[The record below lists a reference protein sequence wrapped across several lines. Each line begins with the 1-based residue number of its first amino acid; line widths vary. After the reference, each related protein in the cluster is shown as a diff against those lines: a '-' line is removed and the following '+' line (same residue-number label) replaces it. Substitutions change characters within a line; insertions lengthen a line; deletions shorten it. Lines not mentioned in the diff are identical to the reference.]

1 MELHPDRN
9 FGNVEETTNLFAE
22 VQSAYEVLS
31 DPQERAW
38 YDSHRNAI
46 LRGDGETHENH
57 YEHNVRL
64 TSAEDIL
71 NMSRSVAVGRDF
83 SNSPSGFFATVRGFF
98 DTLAREEELVC
109 EWEDLEPVSYP
120 SFGGAAD
127 DYETKVRPFYAA
139 WTGFATS
146 KTYSWED
153 LYRYSEAPDRRIRR
167 MMEKENKRFRDE
179 AIHDFNNLV
188 RSFVRF
194 VKKRD
199 PRFKPKIRSEEERQK
214 SLRSAAAAQAAQ
226 ARAANMAKFTQLKET
241 PDRTKSAAP
250 NEEDISNESN
260 EKQKVITEQVEC
272 VVCRKTFKSE
282 KQYEAHEK
290 SSKHIRAVAHI
301 RRQMQKEDKSFQLRD
316 NHTSNASR
324 PNEGGTT
331 GVNQSEDDDPLL
343 KKSETSNNTAKLEGQ
358 TSGDSESFVDNVL
371 NMPTTTNILHEYEG
385 PATGVLQTPDA
396 GHAVRIPSSTGDRNE
411 RLASS
416 FALPSD
422 SDSSRENRVNNSTAV
437 ADEVETPISSHSR
450 RSSFDNDYAPRK
462 VVEER
467 ILSEVDTASKIDPN
481 DSDVDELTQRLT
493 SESLDPGGDTKPQP
507 KVGKAKKKRARRAA
521 QQTTVNVVSDAE
533 VIK

>member
-9 FGNVEETTNLFAE
+9 FGNVEETTKLFAE

-46 LRGDGETHENH
+46 LRDDGETHENH

-98 DTLAREEELVC
+98 ETLAREEELVC
-109 EWEDLEPVSYP
+109 GWEDLDPVSYP

-153 LYRYSEAPDRRIRR
+153 LYQYSEAPDRRIRR

-179 AIHDFNNLV
+179 AIHNFNNLV
-188 RSFVRF
+188 RSFVGF
-194 VKKRD
+194 VKRRD
-199 PRFKPKIRSEEERQK
+199 PRFKPKKQSEEERQK
-214 SLRSAAAAQAAQ
+214 AMRSAAAAQAARS
-226 ARAANMAKFTQLKET
+226 RAANMAKFTQSKET
-241 PDRTKSAAP
+241 PDRMASEAP
-250 NEEDISNESN
+250 NEEGISNET
-260 EKQKVITEQVEC
+260 QKVIAEQVEC

-290 SSKHIRAVAHI
+290 SNKHIRAVAHI
-301 RRQMQKEDKSFQLRD
+301 RRQMQKEDKSFQLGE
-316 NHTSNASR
+316 NHTINASR
-324 PNEGGTT
+324 PNEGGTP
-331 GVNQSEDDDPLL
+331 GANQSEDDDPLL
-343 KKSETSNNTAKLEGQ
+343 KHCNTSKNTVKLEGK
-358 TSGDSESFVDNVL
+358 TSGDSEPSIDNVL
-371 NMPTTTNILHEYEG
+371 NRPINTDLLHDCEG
-385 PATGVLQTPDA
+385 PARSLSQTPDA
-396 GHAVRIPSSTGDRNE
+396 EHAVRTPSTDDGIE

-416 FALPSD
+416 FARPPG
-422 SDSSRENRVNNSTAV
+422 SDSSGENRVNNSAV
-437 ADEVETPISSHSR
+437 ADETETPISSHSR

-467 ILSEVDTASKIDPN
+467 ILSEVNTKIDPN
-481 DSDVDELTQRLT
+481 DSDDDELIQRFT
-493 SESLDPGGDTKPQP
+493 SESLDPDRDTMPQP

-521 QQTTVNVVSDAE
+521 QQTTPNVLSDTE

>member
-9 FGNVEETTNLFAE
+9 FGNVEETTKLFAE
-22 VQSAYEVLS
+22 VQSAYEILS

-46 LRGDGETHENH
+46 LRDDGETHENH

-71 NMSRSVAVGRDF
+71 NMSRSVAVDKDF
-83 SNSPSGFFATVRGFF
+83 SDSPSGFFATVRGFF

-109 EWEDLEPVSYP
+109 EWEDLDPVSYP
-120 SFGGAAD
+120 SFGSAAD
-127 DYETKVRPFYAA
+127 DYETNVRPFYAA

-153 LYRYSEAPDRRIRR
+153 LHRPSEAPDRRIRR

-188 RSFVRF
+188 RSFVCF
-194 VKKRD
+194 VKRRD
-199 PRFKPKIRSEEERQK
+199 PRFKPIKQSDEERQTA
-214 SLRSAAAAQAAQ
+214 LRSAAAAQAARS
-226 ARAANMAKFTQLKET
+226 RAANMAKFAQLKET
-241 PDRTKSAAP
+241 PDRMKSEAL
-250 NEEDISNESN
+250 NEEDIGNEN
-260 EKQKVITEQVEC
+260 QEVIAEQVEC

-290 SSKHIRAVAHI
+290 SNKHIKAVAHI
-301 RRQMQKEDKSFQLRD
+301 RRQMQKEDKSFQLHD
-316 NHTSNASR
+316 SHTSNASR
-324 PNEGGTT
+324 PNEGGIS

-343 KKSETSNNTAKLEGQ
+343 SQSKSSNNTTEFEEQ
-358 TSGDSESFVDNVL
+358 TSGDSESLVENVT
-371 NMPTTTNILHEYEG
+371 NRPTSILHKCEG
-385 PATGVLQTPDA
+385 PASSLSKTPEA
-396 GHAVRIPSSTGDRNE
+396 GHAVRTPSSTDDGIE

-416 FALPSD
+416 FAYHPL
-422 SDSSRENRVNNSTAV
+422 DSSAENRVNSSAAV
-437 ADEVETPISSHSR
+437 ADEVERPISSHSR
-450 RSSFDNDYAPRK
+450 SSSCDNDYAPRK

-467 ILSEVDTASKIDPN
+467 ILGGVDTTSKIEPN

-493 SESLDPGGDTKPQP
+493 SESLNPEGDTKPQP
-507 KVGKAKKKRARRAA
+507 KVGKAKNKRARRAA
-521 QQTTVNVVSDAE
+521 QQATVNVVSDTE
-533 VIK
+533 VIT

>member
-9 FGNVEETTNLFAE
+9 FGNVEETTKLFAE

-46 LRGDGETHENH
+46 LRNDGETHENH

-71 NMSRSVAVGRDF
+71 NMSRSVAVDKDF
-83 SNSPSGFFATVRGFF
+83 SDSPSGFFATVKSFF

-109 EWEDLEPVSYP
+109 EWEDLVTVSYP
-120 SFGGAAD
+120 SFGGAGD

-153 LYRYSEAPDRRIRR
+153 LHQYSEAPDRRIRR

-188 RSFVRF
+188 RSFVGF

-199 PRFKPKIRSEEERQK
+199 PRFKPKKQSDEDRQTA
-214 SLRSAAAAQAAQ
+214 LRSAAAAQAARS
-226 ARAANMAKFTQLKET
+226 RAANMAKFAQLKET
-241 PDRTKSAAP
+241 TNRTNSEAL
-250 NEEDISNESN
+250 NEDDYSD
-260 EKQKVITEQVEC
+260 EKQKFITEQVEC
-272 VVCRKTFKSE
+272 VVCKKTFKSE

-290 SSKHIRAVAHI
+290 SNKHIRAVAHI
-301 RRQMQKEDKSFQLRD
+301 RRQMHKEDKSFQLRD
-316 NHTSNASR
+316 HNVSNASQ
-324 PNEGGTT
+324 PNGGETR
-331 GVNQSEDDDPLL
+331 GVNQFEVDDPLL
-343 KKSETSNNTAKLEGQ
+343 QQSQASKNVAKLEGQ
-358 TSGDSESFVDNVL
+358 TYGDSESLVESLL
-371 NMPTTTNILHEYEG
+371 NRPKSVLHECEG
-385 PATGVLQTPDA
+385 PTSSLLQTPNA
-396 GHAVRIPSSTGDRNE
+396 EYAARNPSSTDDGIE

-416 FALPSD
+416 FARPSD
-422 SDSSRENRVNNSTAV
+422 SDPSGVNRANNSTTV
-437 ADEVETPISSHSR
+437 ADEAETPLGSHSQ

-467 ILSEVDTASKIDPN
+467 VLSEVDTASKIDPN
-481 DSDVDELTQRLT
+481 FSDVDELFQRHTLR
-493 SESLDPGGDTKPQP
+493 SLDSDGEAKPQP
-507 KVGKAKKKRARRAA
+507 KVGKAKKKRARRATP
-521 QQTTVNVVSDAE
+521 QTTVNVVSDTG

>member
-9 FGNVEETTNLFAE
+9 FGNVEETTILFAE

-46 LRGDGETHENH
+46 LRYDGATHENH

-71 NMSRSVAVGRDF
+71 NMSRSVAVDKDF
-83 SNSPSGFFATVRGFF
+83 SDSPSGFFATVKAFF

-109 EWEDLEPVSYP
+109 EWEDLDPVSYP

-153 LYRYSEAPDRRIRR
+153 LHQYSEAPDRRIRR

-188 RSFVRF
+188 RSFVGF

-199 PRFKPKIRSEEERQK
+199 PRFKPKKQSDEERQTA
-214 SLRSAAAAQAAQ
+214 LRSAAAAQAARS
-226 ARAANMAKFTQLKET
+226 RAANMAKFVQLKET
-241 PDRTKSAAP
+241 PDRIKSEAL
-250 NEEDISNESN
+250 NEGDISNE
-260 EKQKVITEQVEC
+260 EKKFIAELVEC
-272 VVCRKTFKSE
+272 VVCKKTFKSE
-282 KQYEAHEK
+282 RQYEAHER
-290 SSKHIRAVAHI
+290 SNKHIRAVAHI
-301 RRQMQKEDKSFQLRD
+301 RRQMQKEDKSLQLRD
-316 NHTSNASR
+316 NNISNVSQ
-324 PNEGGTT
+324 PDVGGTT

-343 KKSETSNNTAKLEGQ
+343 KQSQTTTNTVELQGQ
-358 TSGDSESFVDNVL
+358 TSDESESLRENVL
-371 NMPTTTNILHEYEG
+371 NRPTSILHESKSS
-385 PATGVLQTPDA
+385 VLQTPDA
-396 GHAVRIPSSTGDRNE
+396 EHAARKASFKDDGNE

-416 FALPSD
+416 FARPSD
-422 SDSSRENRVNNSTAV
+422 SDPSRVNKANNFTTV
-437 ADEVETPISSHSR
+437 ADEAETPISIHSQ
-450 RSSFDNDYAPRK
+450 RSSFDNDYAPWQ

-467 ILSEVDTASKIDPN
+467 VLSEVDTASKIDSN
-481 DSDVDELTQRLT
+481 NSDVDELTQRLT
-493 SESLDPGGDTKPQP
+493 SGSLDPEGETKPQP
-507 KVGKAKKKRARRAA
+507 KVGKAKKKRARKATR
-521 QQTTVNVVSDAE
+521 QTTVNIISDTE

>member
-9 FGNVEETTNLFAE
+9 FGNVEETTKLFTE

-46 LRGDGETHENH
+46 LRYDGETHENH

-71 NMSRSVAVGRDF
+71 HMSRSVTVNKDF
-83 SNSPSGFFATVRGFF
+83 SDSPSGFFATVRGFF

-109 EWEDLEPVSYP
+109 EWEDLDPVSYP

-127 DYETKVRPFYAA
+127 NYETMVRPFYAV

-153 LYRYSEAPDRRIRR
+153 LHQYSDAPDRRIRR

-188 RSFVRF
+188 RSFVGF

-199 PRFKPKIRSEEERQK
+199 PRFKPKKQSDEERQTA
-214 SLRSAAAAQAAQ
+214 LRSAAAAQAARS
-226 ARAANMAKFTQLKET
+226 RAANMARFVQLKET
-241 PDRTKSAAP
+241 PDRKKSDAV
-250 NEEDISNESN
+250 NEDDNSN
-260 EKQKVITEQVEC
+260 EKKKVIAELVEC
-272 VVCRKTFKSE
+272 VVCKKTFKSE

-290 SSKHIRAVAHI
+290 SNKHIRAVAHI

-316 NHTSNASR
+316 NHISNASQ
-324 PNEGGTT
+324 PNGGGTT

-343 KKSETSNNTAKLEGQ
+343 EQSQTSKNSAKLEGQ
-358 TSGDSESFVDNVL
+358 TSGDSKFFVENVL
-371 NMPTTTNILHEYEG
+371 NRPTSILHECEG
-385 PATGVLQTPDA
+385 PTGSLLQTPDA
-396 GHAVRIPSSTGDRNE
+396 EHALRIPSSTDDGIE
-411 RLASS
+411 RFASS
-416 FALPSD
+416 FVRPSNSD
-422 SDSSRENRVNNSTAV
+422 SFVVNRANNSMTV
-437 ADEVETPISSHSR
+437 ADEAETPISSHSR
-450 RSSFDNDYAPRK
+450 SSYDDEYAPQK

-467 ILSEVDTASKIDPN
+467 VLGEVDTTSKIDPN
-481 DSDVDELTQRLT
+481 SSDVDELTQRLI
-493 SESLDPGGDTKPQP
+493 SESLDPDGETKAQA
-507 KVGKAKKKRARRAA
+507 KVGKAKKKRARRATP
-521 QQTTVNVVSDAE
+521 QTAVNVISDTE
-533 VIK
+533 VIKAHR

>member
-9 FGNVEETTNLFAE
+9 FGNVEETTKLFAE

-46 LRGDGETHENH
+46 LRFDGETHENH

-71 NMSRSVAVGRDF
+71 NMSRSVAVDKDF
-83 SNSPSGFFATVRGFF
+83 SDSPSGFFATVKGFF

-109 EWEDLEPVSYP
+109 EWEDLDPVSYP

-127 DYETKVRPFYAA
+127 DYETKVRPFYGA

-153 LYRYSEAPDRRIRR
+153 LHQYSEASDRRIRR

-188 RSFVRF
+188 RSFVGF

-199 PRFKPKIRSEEERQK
+199 PRFKPKKQSEEERQTA
-214 SLRSAAAAQAAQ
+214 LRSAAAAQAARS
-226 ARAANMAKFTQLKET
+226 RAANMAKFVQLKET
-241 PDRTKSAAP
+241 PDRIKSEALNESDNS
-250 NEEDISNESN
+250 NEE
-260 EKQKVITEQVEC
+260 KKVIAEQVEC
-272 VVCRKTFKSE
+272 VICRKTFKSE
-282 KQYEAHEK
+282 KQYEAHER
-290 SSKHIRAVAHI
+290 SNKHIRAVAHI

-316 NHTSNASR
+316 NISNAFQ
-324 PNEGGTT
+324 PNGGGTT
-331 GVNQSEDDDPLL
+331 GEKQSKDDDPLL
-343 KKSETSNNTAKLEGQ
+343 EQSHTSTYTTKLEGQ
-358 TSGDSESFVDNVL
+358 SCGELESYRENLLNRPTS
-371 NMPTTTNILHEYEG
+371 ILHECEG
-385 PATGVLQTPDA
+385 PISSLSQTPDTE
-396 GHAVRIPSSTGDRNE
+396 HAARKPSSTDDEIE

-416 FALPSD
+416 FAGPSD
-422 SDSSRENRVNNSTAV
+422 SDPSGVNRANNPTTV
-437 ADEVETPISSHSR
+437 ADEAETPISSHSQ
-450 RSSFDNDYAPRK
+450 RSSFDDDYAPRK
-462 VVEER
+462 VIEER
-467 ILSEVDTASKIDPN
+467 VTGEVDTTSTIDAN
-481 DSDVDELTQRLT
+481 NSDVVELIQRLT
-493 SESLDPGGDTKPQP
+493 SESLVLEGETKPQP
-507 KVGKAKKKRARRAA
+507 KVGKAKKKRARKATA
-521 QQTTVNVVSDAE
+521 QTTVNVISDTE

>member
-9 FGNVEETTNLFAE
+9 FGNVEETTKLFAE

-46 LRGDGETHENH
+46 LRYNGETHENH

-71 NMSRSVAVGRDF
+71 NMSRSVAVDKDF
-83 SNSPSGFFATVRGFF
+83 SDSPSGFFATVKAFF
-98 DTLAREEELVC
+98 DNLAREEELVC
-109 EWEDLEPVSYP
+109 EWEDLDPVSYP

-153 LYRYSEAPDRRIRR
+153 LHQYSEAPDRRIRR

-188 RSFVRF
+188 RSFVGF

-199 PRFKPKIRSEEERQK
+199 PRFKPKKQSEEERQTA
-214 SLRSAAAAQAAQ
+214 LRSAAAAQAARS
-226 ARAANMAKFTQLKET
+226 RAANMAKFVQLKGT
-241 PDRTKSAAP
+241 PDRINSEAL
-250 NEEDISNESN
+250 NEGDISS
-260 EKQKVITEQVEC
+260 EKQKVIAEQVEC
-272 VVCRKTFKSE
+272 VVCKKTFKSE
-282 KQYEAHEK
+282 RQYEAHEK
-290 SSKHIRAVAHI
+290 SNKHIRAVAHI
-301 RRQMQKEDKSFQLRD
+301 RRQMHKEDKSFKLSD
-316 NHTSNASR
+316 NNISNVSQ
-324 PNEGGTT
+324 PDEGGTT

-343 KKSETSNNTAKLEGQ
+343 SQSQTSTNTVELQGQ
-358 TSGDSESFVDNVL
+358 TCDESESLRENVL
-371 NMPTTTNILHEYEG
+371 NRPTTILHES
-385 PATGVLQTPDA
+385 TSSLLQTPDA
-396 GHAVRIPSSTGDRNE
+396 ENAARKPSFTDDGNE

-416 FALPSD
+416 FAQPSD
-422 SDSSRENRVNNSTAV
+422 SDSSRVNKANNLTTV
-437 ADEVETPISSHSR
+437 ADEAETPISIHSQ
-450 RSSFDNDYAPRK
+450 RSSFDNDYAPRE

-467 ILSEVDTASKIDPN
+467 VLKEVVTASKIDSN
-481 DSDVDELTQRLT
+481 NSDVDELTQRLT
-493 SESLDPGGDTKPQP
+493 SGSLDPEGETKPQP
-507 KVGKAKKKRARRAA
+507 KVGKAKKKRARK
-521 QQTTVNVVSDAE
+521 QTTMNIMSDTE

>member
-9 FGNVEETTNLFAE
+9 FGNVEETTKLFAE

-46 LRGDGETHENH
+46 LRYDGESHENH

-71 NMSRSVAVGRDF
+71 NMSRSVAGNKDF
-83 SNSPSGFFATVRGFF
+83 SGSTSGFFATVKGFF

-109 EWEDLEPVSYP
+109 EWEDLDPVSYP

-153 LYRYSEAPDRRIRR
+153 LHQYSEAPDRRIRR
-167 MMEKENKRFRDE
+167 MMEKENKRYRDE

-188 RSFVRF
+188 RSFVGF

-199 PRFKPKIRSEEERQK
+199 PRFKPKKQSDEERQTA
-214 SLRSAAAAQAAQ
+214 LRGAAAAQAARS
-226 ARAANMAKFTQLKET
+226 RAANMAKFVQLKET
-241 PDRTKSAAP
+241 PDRIKSEAL
-250 NEEDISNESN
+250 NEDDNSN
-260 EKQKVITEQVEC
+260 EKKKVIAEQVEC
-272 VVCRKTFKSE
+272 VVCKKTFKSE

-290 SSKHIRAVAHI
+290 SNKHIRAVAHI
-301 RRQMQKEDKSFQLRD
+301 RRQMQKEDESFQLRD
-316 NHTSNASR
+316 NNISNASQ
-324 PNEGGTT
+324 PNRGGIA
-331 GVNQSEDDDPLL
+331 GVSQPEDDDPLL
-343 KKSETSNNTAKLEGQ
+343 KQYQTSNNIAKLEGK
-358 TSGDSESFVDNVL
+358 TCGDSEPLAENVL
-371 NMPTTTNILHEYEG
+371 NRPTSILHDCEG
-385 PATGVLQTPDA
+385 IASSLLQTSDA
-396 GHAVRIPSSTGDRNE
+396 ENAARKLSFTNDEIE

-416 FALPSD
+416 FIRPPD
-422 SDSSRENRVNNSTAV
+422 SDSSGVNRANNSTTV
-437 ADEVETPISSHSR
+437 AGETETPISSHSQ

-467 ILSEVDTASKIDPN
+467 ILSEIDTTSKIDPN
-481 DSDVDELTQRLT
+481 NSGVEELTQRII
-493 SESLDPGGDTKPQP
+493 SESLDPDGETKPQP
-507 KVGKAKKKRARRAA
+507 KVGKAKKKRARRATP
-521 QQTTVNVVSDAE
+521 QTTVNVISDAE